1 MKLFKAILAGL
12 IFSVLSMHAQANE
25 EDPGQ
30 IVKKTVDQ
38 VLEVLRD
45 DALNETEKKQRI
57 SESAK
62 QRINFK
68 DMSRRILAVN
78 WRKAS
83 EEQRTAFTS
92 LFQEILLNTY
102 WIRMSQYA
110 GERVEYI
117 AVSQNEDD
125 YATVD
130 TIIVRDQDSVEIPL
144 SYRMKRFVNIWYAY
158 DFTVEYLS
166 LVQSYRNEYRATIKN
181 HGIDGLLDLMRQEV
195 DSYDA

>member
-45 DALNETEKKQRI
+45 DTLNETEKKQRI
-57 SESAK
+57 SELAK

-83 EEQRTAFTS
+83 EEQRTEFTF

-117 AVSQNEDD
+117 AVSKNEDD

>member
-1 MKLFKAILAGL
+1 MKLFKAILTGL
-12 IFSVLSMHAQANE
+12 IFSVLSIHTQANE
-25 EDPGQ
+25 EAPGQ

-57 SESAK
+57 SELAK

-83 EEQRTAFTS
+83 EEQRIEFTS

-144 SYRMKRFVNIWYAY
+144 SYRMKRFVSIWYAY

-181 HGIDGLLDLMRQEV
+181 HGIDGLLDLMQQEV
-195 DSYDA
+195 ESYDA